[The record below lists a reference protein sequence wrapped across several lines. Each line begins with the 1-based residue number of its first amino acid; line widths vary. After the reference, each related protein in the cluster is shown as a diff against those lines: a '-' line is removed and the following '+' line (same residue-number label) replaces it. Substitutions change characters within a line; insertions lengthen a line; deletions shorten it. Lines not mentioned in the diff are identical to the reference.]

1 VIKDCVITVPSSFT
15 QHEREAVFTAADI
28 ADLKVLTLIEENT
41 AAALH
46 YGLDRTF
53 ETPSN
58 VVYFNMG
65 SGSIQVCIVT

>member
-1 VIKDCVITVPSSFT
+1 
-15 QHEREAVFTAADI
+15 I

-65 SGSIQVCIVT
+65 SGSIQVCITVGQFEVLGKGWDSSLGGFNFDVRLAE